1 MGKSHVACLLI
12 MFFDGRLAMPHIR
25 HENVRHATLLFCA
38 EGVNVRT
45 TGAGE
50 RRKEMMHELKMNVK
64 SSDVTRTGVSFT
76 LHNEDGKSG
85 TLEVRV
91 GSLTWYS
98 GRRTKNNKCAVSWED
113 FDQYMKQHKK

>member
-1 MGKSHVACLLI
+1 
-12 MFFDGRLAMPHIR
+12 MPYTR
-25 HENVRHATLLFCA
+25 RENVRHATLLFCA
-38 EGVNVRT
+38 EGVNVQIEIR
-45 TGAGE
+45 AEE
-50 RRKEMMHELKMNVK
+50 RRRREMVHELKMNVK

-98 GRRTKNNKCAVSWED
+98 GRRTKNNKCTVSWED